1 MLRLFETFNFWTNPN
16 AILFPSRVQ
25 PNSVLSHSSF
35 RRHLKTL
42 CSLAGL
48 DSSLYSG
55 HSLRAG
61 GATDLFNAGVPYQ
74 FIKLFGRWQS
84 DTALIYYRDRVEM
97 VNATAA
103 GFSKIAKSLLP

>member
-1 MLRLFETFNFWTNPN
+1 MNRLFTTSNFWASPDS
-16 AILFPSRVQ
+16 ILFGS
-25 PNSVLSHSSF
+25 SIHLDSTISHSSF
-35 RRHLKTL
+35 RKHLKYY

-61 GATDLFNAGVPYQ
+61 GTTDLFNAGVPYQ
-74 FIKLFGRWQS
+74 FIKLFGRWRS

-97 VNATAA
+97 DRATND
-103 GFSKIAKSLLP
+103 GFSRIARSLLP